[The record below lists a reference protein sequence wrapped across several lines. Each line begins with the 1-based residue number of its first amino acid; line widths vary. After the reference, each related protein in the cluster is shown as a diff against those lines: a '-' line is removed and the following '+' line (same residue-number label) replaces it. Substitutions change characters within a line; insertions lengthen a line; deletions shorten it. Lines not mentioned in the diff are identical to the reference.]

1 MPGKG
6 LNPYQQ
12 YYWNA
17 SNAYDLAE
25 TACVSIGFVLEGE
38 LDVSALSR
46 AVDAVDAVVNRHEQL
61 NSLFRETAEGVRRFP
76 QAAVHDVLRVGNE
89 AFEMSGLD
97 ASIEALCQIPLG
109 LKTDIPFR
117 AYLNPVDHERYL
129 LALIIHHIVVDSWSL
144 EVILDDLGNA
154 YNQALRGAAD
164 PLLAPLTFDHEI
176 LAEPLKPDER
186 QRQVQFWRDYLRN
199 AKIPRIP
206 GLGVAESAQAKS
218 TFDVLTPSRE
228 IHEALNQLC
237 SALDVTPFVV
247 YTAAASIALARFCA
261 SDDLLIQTNVTPRW
275 EEGRQTVVSYLS
287 ARIPLR
293 IRVDSAMALQAHI
306 LSVADSLYE
315 TFENVSLSIGDM
327 MTESGIK
334 ESLPIHIGAENPFES
349 WNLQNVAVS
358 QVQFPD
364 YQPWP
369 LFLWVP
375 VSSEH
380 SFIKLQYQADRMSA
394 DDIAM
399 LKRLL
404 IETLERCSL
413 LSQEQHSRDP
423 EASSHAAAH

>member
-1 MPGKG
+1 MAGKG

-17 SNAYDLAE
+17 SNAYDLPQ

-38 LDVSALSR
+38 LDVSAFSR
-46 AVDAVDAVVNRHEQL
+46 AVDAVVNRHEQL

-76 QAAVHDVLRVGNE
+76 QAAVQDVLRVGSE
-89 AFEMSGLD
+89 SFEMSRLD
-97 ASIEALCQIPLG
+97 ANIEALCQIPLD

-154 YNQALRGAAD
+154 YNRALHGVAE
-164 PLLAPLTFDHEI
+164 PLLPTLSFDHEI
-176 LAEPLKPDER
+176 LVAPLKPEER
-186 QRQVQFWRDYLRN
+186 QRQVQFWRDYLRD

-206 GLGVAESAQAKS
+206 DLSVAESAQAKS
-218 TFDVLTPSRE
+218 IFDVITPSRE
-228 IHEALNQLC
+228 THEALNQLC
-237 SALDVTPFVV
+237 NALDVTPFVV
-247 YTAAASIALARFCA
+247 YTAAASIALARFC
-261 SDDLLIQTNVTPRW
+261 SLDDLLIQTNVTPRW
-275 EEGRQTVVSYLS
+275 EEGTQTVVSYLS

-293 IRVDSAMALQAHI
+293 IRVDSALVLQAQI
-306 LSVADSLYE
+306 LSVADALYE

-327 MTESGIK
+327 MTVGGIT
-334 ESLPIHIGAENPFES
+334 ESLPIHIGAESPFES
-349 WNLQNVAVS
+349 WNLENVTVS
-358 QVQFPD
+358 QVQLPD

-380 SFIKLQYQADRMSA
+380 SFIKLQYQADRISA
-394 DDIAM
+394 GDMAM
-399 LKRLL
+399 LKHLL
-404 IETLERCSL
+404 IETLERFSR
-413 LSQEQHSRDP
+413 LSEVQPSRDP
-423 EASSHAAAH
+423 EASSHAAVQ